1 MLTTIASWLR
11 RLLDR
16 ITAGVTIVIHWGQG
30 VWEGVRDRHLER
42 AGADPGYRSALASG
56 ATALISV
63 VTASPAL
70 AAALGVWV
78 GEHLRAPVSRSAI
91 RLGPS
96 RLWDEDWDDEDEA
109 DPLTTPRTW
118 SYRR

>member
-1 MLTTIASWLR
+1 MLTTITSWLSR
-11 RLLDR
+11 FLHR
-16 ITAGVTIVIHWGQG
+16 ISNGVTIVIRWGQG
-30 VWEGVRDRHLER
+30 VWEGIRDRHLER

-78 GEHLRAPVSRSAI
+78 GEHLRVPASRLTLRS
-91 RLGPS
+91 GPS
-96 RLWDEDWDDEDEA
+96 RLWDEDWDDDEP

-118 SYRR
+118 GYHR

>member
-1 MLTTIASWLR
+1 MMLTTIASWLR
-11 RLLDR
+11 RFLHR
-16 ITAGVTIVIHWGQG
+16 ITAGVTIVMRWGQG
-30 VWEGVRDRHLER
+30 AWEGIRDRHLER
-42 AGADPGYRSALASG
+42 SGADPGYRSALASG

-78 GEHLRAPVSRSAI
+78 GEHLRAPVIRSGN

-96 RLWDEDWDDEDEA
+96 RLSDEDWDDDEIH
-109 DPLTTPRTW
+109 PQPWR
-118 SYRR
+118 YR

>member
-11 RLLDR
+11 QFLHH
-16 ITAGVTIVIHWGQG
+16 ISTGVTIVIRWGQG
-30 VWEGVRDRHLER
+30 VWEGIRDRHLER

-56 ATALISV
+56 ATAVISV

-78 GEHLRAPVSRSAI
+78 GEHLRAPVGRSAN

-96 RLWDEDWDDEDEA
+96 RLWDEDWDDDEP

>member
-1 MLTTIASWLR
+1 MLGNVASWLR
-11 RLLDR
+11 RIIVNVR
-16 ITAGVTIVIHWGQG
+16 AGVTVAVDWCRT
-30 VWEGVRDRHLER
+30 VWAGIRDRHIER
-42 AGADPGYRSALASG
+42 AGEDPGYRSALAGG

-63 VTASPAL
+63 LTTSPAL

-78 GEHLRAPVSRSAI
+78 GERLRTPVTRSSG
-91 RLGPS
+91 RVGPS
-96 RLWDEDWDDEDEA
+96 RLWDEDWDDDDP

>member
-1 MLTTIASWLR
+1 MMLTAIASWVRRFLR
-11 RLLDR
+11 R
-16 ITAGVTIVIHWGQG
+16 ISSGVTIVIRWGQG
-30 VWEGVRDRHLER
+30 VWEGIRDRHLER
-42 AGADPGYRSALASG
+42 AGVDPGYRSALASG

-78 GEHLRAPVSRSAI
+78 GEHLRAPVGRSGN

-96 RLWDEDWDDEDEA
+96 RLWDEDWDDDEI

-118 SYRR
+118 GYGR

>member
-1 MLTTIASWLR
+1 MLTTIASWVRRFLR
-11 RLLDR
+11 R
-16 ITAGVTIVIHWGQG
+16 ISSGVTIVIRWGQG
-30 VWEGVRDRHLER
+30 VWEGIRDRHLER

-78 GEHLRAPVSRSAI
+78 GEHLRAPITRSGH

-96 RLWDEDWDDEDEA
+96 RLWDEDWDDDEV

-118 SYRR
+118 GYRR